1 MNYPG
6 REASYS
12 GFLTVRMQNN
22 QPNLFLIP
30 PDGNAI
36 QLEDRGWDSPVKV
49 ASEIRSLLDKQCT
62 VSGTHYPGNNKMVFD
77 KITPSPITYKHVQ

>member
-1 MNYPG
+1 MNYTG

-12 GFLTVRMQNN
+12 GFLTVRMTHN
-22 QPNLFLIP
+22 QPGLYLIP

-36 QLEDRGWDSPVKV
+36 ELQDRGWDSPMKV
-49 ASEIRSLLDKQCT
+49 ASDIRSLIDKQCT

-77 KITPSPITYKHVQ
+77 KILPSSITFKHID